1 MSRSLRIGADAERQ
15 QQQPCPR
22 HHRQRRWP
30 ATVRRDTRRHR
41 HGRSR
46 SETSALPVGA
56 DAEQQQQQHAQA
68 PPTAGDEKTNRTHR
82 AALAARRN
90 AAHWQRHRARSGAGA
105 SAVGAA
111 DVSWGRRTAHGRYLT
126 TAATKTGATAAAPPT
141 SDLVRSAA
149 QSAES
154 TLSSARG
161 GVLK

>member
-1 MSRSLRIGADAERQ
+1 MAATERERPAPQQERSTRGRGVAVSG
-15 QQQPCPR
+15 
-22 HHRQRRWP
+22 WP
-30 ATVRRDTRRHR
+30 AAERRDTRRHR

-90 AAHWQRHRARSGAGA
+90 AAHWQRHHARSGAGA

-149 QSAES
+149 QSAERAPCPQ
-154 TLSSARG
+154 LEGAC
-161 GVLK
+161 